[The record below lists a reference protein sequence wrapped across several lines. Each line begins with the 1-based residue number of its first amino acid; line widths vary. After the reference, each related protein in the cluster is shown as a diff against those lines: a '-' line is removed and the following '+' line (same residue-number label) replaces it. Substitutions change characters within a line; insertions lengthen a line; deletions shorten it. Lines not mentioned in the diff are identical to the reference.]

1 MNVELGKLPDGN
13 LVVVADSAFR
23 KDVVRVEYYRD
34 QRLMM
39 LVYDDPDH
47 EGDLMDHELTEDAA
61 RHAEGSP
68 SVLIVTAE
76 PGKELLGYPV
86 PLVQVGDIY

>member
-13 LVVVADSAFR
+13 LVVVADGPFPHE
-23 KDVVRVEYYRD
+23 VVRVEYFRE

-39 LVYDDPDH
+39 IVYENKDH
-47 EGDLMDHELTEDAA
+47 TGDLMDYEVCGEAV
-61 RHAEGSP
+61 RYAENNP

-76 PGKELLGYPV
+76 PGKELMGYDV
-86 PLVQVGDIY
+86 PLIQIGEVC